1 MYIAIKKCTING
13 IEKTFKLAKHE
24 EVDLINGFLCKN
36 GKICHEN
43 SQTAKDFF
51 SYNGDGK
58 GIERREKI
66 EEIRDLIKSKVEAR
80 QAQLAELCEGKTE
93 EEISQILAENP
104 DPNAEFFESIK
115 INLYKASI
123 EELDEIISKA

>member
-1 MYIAIKKCTING
+1 MYISIKKCTING
-13 IEKTFKLAKHE
+13 IGKTFKLSKHE
-24 EVDLINGFLCKN
+24 EVEVIDGFLCKD

-51 SYNGDGK
+51 SYNGDNK

-66 EEIRDLIKSKVEAR
+66 EEIRELAKSKVEAR
-80 QAQLAELCEGKTE
+80 EAQLSELCEGKTE
-93 EEISQILAENP
+93 EEIEAILAENP
-104 DPNAEFFESIK
+104 DPNAQFFDSLK
-115 INLYKASI
+115 TNLYKASI

>member
-66 EEIRDLIKSKVEAR
+66 EEIREIAKSKTEANQR
-80 QAQLAELCEGKTE
+80 KLAELCEGKTE
-93 EEISQILAENP
+93 EEIAQILAETPYP
-104 DPNAEFFESIK
+104 DGYFFESLN

-123 EELDEIISKA
+123 EELDEIIEKA